1 MTPQSRECRLRTVA
15 PSVWFPLRVL
25 FASRYHEPKKI
36 DKLLEMCKQ
45 LYKYR
50 EREEF
55 EEEAEMYTAVL
66 KLAYKVPEEE
76 YRKVKAAGRERA
88 RAAGSTP
95 YAAAFALPVLLQS
108 D

>member
-1 MTPQSRECRLRTVA
+1 MVPAEVA
-15 PSVWFPLRVL
+15 VCFC
-25 FASRYHEPKKI
+25 RYHEPKKI

-88 RAAGSTP
+88 RAAGSSP
-95 YAAAFALPVLLQS
+95 YATPFAPVLRGHTHQAFVLGNQVRDS
-108 D
+108 VQI